1 MNRIARLAL
10 LLTLFAG
17 LIAGCGRRLPEE
29 GVTSAATTAPTAVAE
44 APEVAETE
52 PVAAEVEAEVAETE
66 AAEPAE
72 AEATEEAD
80 AEVDDAAA
88 EPAEDDPVAVAIAEG
103 DIALGQQVFN
113 QQYDTSVGPW
123 ICASCHSVDEARV
136 RLVGPGLWG
145 MAETSETRITESGDA
160 DAVEYVYNS
169 IVNPMAY
176 IVPADQGGA
185 YPENLMPPNY
195 AEVLSEEELDAVV
208 AYVLSLQ

>member
-72 AEATEEAD
+72 AEA
-80 AEVDDAAA
+80 
-88 EPAEDDPVAVAIAEG
+88 EPAENDPVAVAIAEG